1 MTAASRAGDGRD
13 VLLQAR
19 GLKAWYGA
27 AQILYDVDLEVRRGE
42 VVALMG
48 RNGAGKSTTLKTLM
62 GLLPKRRG
70 TVHFLGQ
77 DISHASPHEAARLG
91 LGFVPEDRRIFTDL
105 TVTENLEVGRQP
117 ARRWA
122 DGSAA
127 PQWTPAQLFK
137 LFPNLGEMP
146 HRPGGRMSGG
156 EQQMLTVARTL
167 MGNPYLVL
175 LDEPSE
181 GVAPVIVEQMAQMIL
196 ELKGQGV
203 SILLSEQNM
212 HFAELVSDRA
222 YVLEKGQ
229 IRYHASMAELAANEE
244 VRRAYLSL

>member
-1 MTAASRAGDGRD
+1 MVDAGLKSE
-13 VLLQAR
+13 VLLDVR
-19 GLKAWYGA
+19 GLCAWYGA
-27 AQILYDVDLEVRRGE
+27 AQILYDVDLNVRRGE

-48 RNGAGKSTTLKTLM
+48 RNGAGKSTTLKAIM
-62 GLLPKRRG
+62 GMLDKRKGVMSFMGR
-70 TVHFLGQ
+70 
-77 DISHASPHEAARLG
+77 DISSSPAHEAAAHG
-91 LGFVPEDRRIFTDL
+91 LGFVPEDRRVFTDL
-105 TVTENLEVGRQP
+105 TVEENLEVGRQP
-117 ARRWA
+117 ARKWP
-122 DGSAA
+122 DGTAA
-127 PQWTPAQLFK
+127 PVWTHERLYK

-146 HRPGGRMSGG
+146 TRAGGAMSGG

-181 GVAPVIVEQMAQMIL
+181 GVAPLIVEQMANMIL

-229 IRYHASMAELAANEE
+229 IRFADSMAKLAAAED
-244 VRRAYLSL
+244 VRRAYLSV

>member
-1 MTAASRAGDGRD
+1 MSAELLLD
-13 VLLQAR
+13 VKALA
-19 GLKAWYGA
+19 AWYGA
-27 AQILYDVDLEVRRGE
+27 AQILYDVDLHVKRGE

-48 RNGAGKSTTLKTLM
+48 RNGAGKSTTLKTLTGM
-62 GLLPKRRG
+62 LHKRRG
-70 TVHFLGQ
+70 TVSFLGH
-77 DISHASPHEAARLG
+77 DISKSEPHVAARLG
-91 LGFVPEDRRIFTDL
+91 LGFVPEDRRVFTDL
-105 TVTENLEVGRQP
+105 TVMENLEVGKQP

-122 DGSAA
+122 DGSEA
-127 PQWTPAQLFK
+127 PLWSPEKLFK

-146 HRPGGRMSGG
+146 DRPGGRMSGG

-181 GVAPVIVEQMAQMIL
+181 GVAPVIVEQMANMIL
-196 ELKGQGV
+196 ELKARGV

-229 IRYHASMAELAANEE
+229 IRYEGSMADLAANEE
-244 VRRAYLSL
+244 VRRAYLSV